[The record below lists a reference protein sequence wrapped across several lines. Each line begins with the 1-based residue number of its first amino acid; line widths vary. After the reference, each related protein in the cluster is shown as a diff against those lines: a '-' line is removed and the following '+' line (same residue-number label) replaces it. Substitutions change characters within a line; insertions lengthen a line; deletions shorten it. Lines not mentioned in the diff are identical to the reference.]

1 MNHHCRNYHRHHP
14 PVVATRIPRIMHILP
29 PLHHT
34 REVNARLRQL
44 DNLSTDWPESTSQW
58 RTPEFVNAFVADIC
72 SCICFCIFI
81 CICICVSTCSGIP
94 RAPANRAVHS
104 GAKSTVGSL
113 SRLYH
118 CSCSCSSGT
127 VAVALSRLRDT
138 INGQSRSLPRPLPW
152 IRLNITIIF
161 ILNSITMWVANNAI
175 GIRNAG
181 ALSESW
187 KWPQVREKA
196 GLQINSYK
204 DVEICK

>member
-58 RTPEFVNAFVADIC
+58 RTPEFVNAFVAA
-72 SCICFCIFI
+72 F
-81 CICICVSTCSGIP
+81 VSVFVSVFVFVSLLVP

-113 SRLYH
+113 SRLSH